1 MLKQRSISIN
11 DIVKILTNPKSR
23 YRLRGCLY
31 LFKVNAEMKPKDPTA
46 NTTSKAGLKDKIQS
60 SFKFKN
66 SINSIIQFN
75 KTCLLC
81 GFMKVQK
88 NKI

>member
-1 MLKQRSISIN
+1 
-11 DIVKILTNPKSR
+11 
-23 YRLRGCLY
+23 
-31 LFKVNAEMKPKDPTA
+31 MKPKDPTA
-46 NTTSKAGLKDKIQS
+46 NTTSKAGLKDKIKS

-75 KTCLLC
+75 KMCLLYR
-81 GFMKVQK
+81 FMKVQK

>member
-1 MLKQRSISIN
+1 
-11 DIVKILTNPKSR
+11 
-23 YRLRGCLY
+23 
-31 LFKVNAEMKPKDPTA
+31 MKPKDPTA